1 MHRLGACGLA
11 KRVDRKTVQLT
22 DAAQLWLETNDDELL
37 MATLHAHVRFVGEIL
52 SVLKD
57 GDLSHDELRS
67 LANERFGLGW
77 SSLDQLRRRTNW
89 LRCAALIELRFDKK
103 LTLTQAGRD
112 FLPSIEVADASKLPH
127 SQQADQTRV
136 VDVSKASETTQSLLN
151 DLDELH
157 LKARKSTIGFIPK
170 GTNGDAIA
178 SLQALVS
185 CTIPSVS
192 RKDFYNF
199 CQTEFGSKESS
210 TSATLSML
218 RGTGLVEQIGLDT
231 FAATEQARA
240 WVDSSEN
247 VELARILHANILFF
261 GEVLDS
267 LADSDRAP
275 SLASYASQMYGM
287 PREDV
292 AGIRSRLQILR
303 GCGLI
308 EEISYARFRI
318 TPLGEAFKE
327 TIPLLPPEVGRSIE
341 FSAAQNESRALP
353 KEESLALELLSA
365 SKDSANPSRFENSI
379 AAAFEYLGLDA
390 RRDGSPGNTDVI
402 ITIPFGQTKMKL
414 IIVDAKSSASGLIRE
429 QQVDFDTLR
438 EHKKKHE
445 ADQVA
450 IVGPSFAEDRIK
462 KRAAEHGVA
471 LISAEF
477 LADVLRRQSDT
488 PLAPHELVGL
498 FDPKQQD
505 RLKTPWGRAS
515 GEASLLTHVVNLL
528 IRESSEADTFLG
540 GGLSVEHIYLI
551 LRGEMESKP
560 DPQEIEKVLTL
571 LSSPLIRAVSQ
582 KGKNYFSLESANVT
596 ALRLES
602 LAQALRQVSMMLE

>member
-1 MHRLGACGLA
+1 MPGGHGQHVTTLRSLLELIRDHCHLADEIPWPTDRTTTVRDAMHRLGACGLA

-22 DAAQLWLETNDDELL
+22 DAAQLWLEKNDDELL

-151 DLDELH
+151 DLDELR

-210 TSATLSML
+210 TSATISML

-231 FAATEQARA
+231 FAATAGCHARTWPA
-240 WVDSSEN
+240 SE
-247 VELARILHANILFF
+247 
-261 GEVLDS
+261 LDC
-267 LADSDRAP
+267 R
-275 SLASYASQMYGM
+275 
-287 PREDV
+287 
-292 AGIRSRLQILR
+292 
-303 GCGLI
+303 
-308 EEISYARFRI
+308 
-318 TPLGEAFKE
+318 
-327 TIPLLPPEVGRSIE
+327 
-341 FSAAQNESRALP
+341 
-353 KEESLALELLSA
+353 
-365 SKDSANPSRFENSI
+365 
-379 AAAFEYLGLDA
+379 
-390 RRDGSPGNTDVI
+390 
-402 ITIPFGQTKMKL
+402 
-414 IIVDAKSSASGLIRE
+414 SSA
-429 QQVDFDTLR
+429 D
-438 EHKKKHE
+438 
-445 ADQVA
+445 AD
-450 IVGPSFAEDRIK
+450 
-462 KRAAEHGVA
+462 
-471 LISAEF
+471 
-477 LADVLRRQSDT
+477 
-488 PLAPHELVGL
+488 
-498 FDPKQQD
+498 
-505 RLKTPWGRAS
+505 
-515 GEASLLTHVVNLL
+515 
-528 IRESSEADTFLG
+528 
-540 GGLSVEHIYLI
+540 
-551 LRGEMESKP
+551 
-560 DPQEIEKVLTL
+560 
-571 LSSPLIRAVSQ
+571 
-582 KGKNYFSLESANVT
+582 
-596 ALRLES
+596 
-602 LAQALRQVSMMLE
+602 